1 MGCVRKRGK
10 SWNAQVRIAGWRSF
24 TKSFKSKSDAV
35 CWVQQKEHQLKNTSL
50 PSVDVERDGEKLG
63 AVFFGSDSPFTGS
76 QYGFLGI
83 FKNHEDLKE
92 AMSGFG
98 DLADTSHHYD

>member
-35 CWVQQKEHQLKNTSL
+35 CWVQQTEHQLKNTSFPL
-50 PSVDVERDGEKLG
+50 VDVGDTK
-63 AVFFGSDSPFTGS
+63 
-76 QYGFLGI
+76 
-83 FKNHEDLKE
+83 LKE
-92 AMSGFG
+92 FLQTYARGVK
-98 DLADTSHHYD
+98 LKLPIIVE